1 LYVAALIDACAVV
14 VEVVEPVTETG
25 APGTCGETP
34 KVNVDDP
41 VEVAPPL
48 TVVVAVIVNVVV
60 ESATVGVPEI
70 TPVAVSIERPAGSAP
85 LTEYV
90 VLIGDVAVMEAV
102 IGVIA
107 LPTVPVADDVEIAT
121 ASGVVKVVAV
131 ELSPAPLLFTATET
145 TE

>member
-1 LYVAALIDACAVV
+1 
-14 VEVVEPVTETG
+14 
-25 APGTCGETP
+25 
-34 KVNVDDP
+34 
-41 VEVAPPL
+41 
-48 TVVVAVIVNVVV
+48 VIVNVVV
-60 ESATVGVPEI
+60 DIATVGVPEI
-70 TPVAVSIERPAGSAP
+70 TPVAVSIESPAGSAP